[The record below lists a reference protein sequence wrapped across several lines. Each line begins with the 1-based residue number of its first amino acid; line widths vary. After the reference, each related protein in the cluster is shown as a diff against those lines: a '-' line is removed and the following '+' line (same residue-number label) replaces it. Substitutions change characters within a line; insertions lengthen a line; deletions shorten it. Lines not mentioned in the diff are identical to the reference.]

1 MNPARAS
8 WLATWGRLLG
18 YLRPHRALA
27 GLALV
32 GMVLE
37 ALMAGAFTALMK
49 PMVDGTFVH
58 RDPAVMRWL
67 PLAIVGI
74 FVVRGSGAFLA
85 DVGAS
90 RVGRSVVL
98 ALRTELLDKYLRL
111 PSSWFDREATA
122 AMVSRL
128 NYNAEQVAQAASDAV
143 KIMVTEVL
151 TIVVL
156 LAVMLAQSV
165 QLTLTMA
172 VMAPVIGLIV
182 ARVGRRY
189 RRINQN
195 IQDAYAAMTHSAE
208 QALNGQEMVKIYAA
222 RASEVARFAT
232 QARRNFRL
240 NMKVVVTQAAST
252 SVVQILAAS
261 ALATIVYVAGRAAM
275 RDGMTAGMFV
285 AHISAM
291 MVMLPSIKRVTNVQ
305 TITQRGVTA
314 AASLFEVIDTDEE
327 VDSGR
332 RPLTRARGEIVFDRV
347 GFRYPGS
354 DRQVL
359 EQIDLRI
366 PPGSLTAIVG
376 RSGSGKSTLL
386 RLLPRFYQPVSGR
399 VLLDGVELN
408 DYPLADL
415 RRQIAVVSQN
425 VVLFDDSVANNI
437 AFGCNAGASLQ
448 RIEAAAAA
456 ANALDFIRELP
467 EGFATRIGDRGVL
480 LSGGQRQRLAIARAI
495 LKDAP
500 ILILDEATAALDTES
515 ERLIQQALDRIFV
528 GRTAL
533 VIAHRLSTIEHADQ
547 VVVLDQGRILEV
559 GRHAELLAQDGVY
572 ARLHGLTDPAPDRAR
587 TSA

>member
-1 MNPARAS
+1 MKRLDAS

-18 YLRPHRALA
+18 YLRPHRAVA
-27 GLALV
+27 GLAVL
-32 GMVLE
+32 GMALE

-49 PMVDGTFVH
+49 PMIDSTFVD
-58 RDPAVMRWL
+58 RDPALLRWL
-67 PLAIVGI
+67 PLAIVAI
-74 FVVRGSGAFLA
+74 FVVRGCGAFVA
-85 DVGAS
+85 DVGSA

-143 KIMVTEVL
+143 KVMVTEVL

-156 LAVMLAQSV
+156 LAVMLVQSV

-172 VMAPVIGLIV
+172 VMAPAIGVII
-182 ARVGRRY
+182 ARVGKRY
-189 RRINQN
+189 RRINEG
-195 IQDAYAAMTHSAE
+195 IQDAYAAMTHCAE

-222 RASEVARFAT
+222 KDSEVTRYT
-232 QARRNFRL
+232 TLARRNFRL
-240 NMKVVVTQAAST
+240 NMKVTVTQAMST
-252 SVVQILAAS
+252 GVVQVLAAS
-261 ALATIVYVAGRAAM
+261 ALATIVYIAGRAAVHQ
-275 RDGMTAGMFV
+275 GMTAGMFV

-291 MVMLPSIKRVTNVQ
+291 MLMLPSIKRVTNVQ
-305 TITQRGVTA
+305 TITQRGVSA
-314 AASLFEVIDTDEE
+314 ASSLFEVLDA
-327 VDSGR
+327 DSEPDRGS
-332 RPLTRARGEIVFDRV
+332 RPLSRARGEIVFEGVD
-347 GFRYPGS
+347 FCYPGS
-354 DRQVL
+354 ERRVL
-359 EQIDLRI
+359 DGIDLQI
-366 PPGSLTAIVG
+366 PAGSLTAIVG

-386 RLLPRFYQPVSGR
+386 RLLPRFYQPIRGR
-399 VLLDGVELN
+399 VLLDGTDLN
-408 DYPLADL
+408 EHSLADL

-437 AFGCNAGASLQ
+437 AFGCNAGAS
-448 RIEAAAAA
+448 RPAIKAAAAA
-456 ANALDFIRELP
+456 ANALEFVDALP
-467 EGFATRIGDRGVL
+467 QGFDTRIGDRGVL

-500 ILILDEATAALDTES
+500 ILILDEATAALDSES

-547 VVVLDQGRILEV
+547 VVVLDQGRLVEL
-559 GRHAELLAQDGVY
+559 GRHAELIARGGIY
-572 ARLHGLTDPAPDRAR
+572 ARLHRPGDAQVAHRRAPA
-587 TSA
+587 

>member
-261 ALATIVYVAGRAAM
+261 ALATIVYVAGRAAV

>member
-1 MNPARAS
+1 MSPPRAS
-8 WLATWGRLLG
+8 WIATWGRLLG

-27 GLALV
+27 AVAVL
-32 GMVLE
+32 GMILE

-49 PMVDGTFVH
+49 PMVDGTFVQ
-58 RDPAVMRWL
+58 RDPTVMRWL

-74 FVVRGSGAFLA
+74 FLVRGSGAFAA

-111 PSSWFDREATA
+111 PSAWFDREATA

-151 TIVVL
+151 TIFVL

-172 VMAPVIGLIV
+172 VMAPVVGLIV
-182 ARVGRRY
+182 ARVGKRY

-208 QALNGQEMVKIYAA
+208 QALNGQEMVKVYAA
-222 RASEVARFAT
+222 RASEVKRFAS
-232 QARRNFRL
+232 QARRNFQL

-252 SVVQILAAS
+252 SVVQVLAAS
-261 ALATIVYVAGRAAM
+261 ALATIVYVAGRAAV

-314 AASLFEVIDTDEE
+314 AASLFEVIDAEEE
-327 VDSGR
+327 VDTGT
-332 RPLTRARGEIVFDRV
+332 RPLARARGEIVFDRV
-347 GFRYPGS
+347 GFRYPGTE
-354 DRQVL
+354 RQVL
-359 EQIDLRI
+359 DRIDLCI

-399 VLLDGVELN
+399 VLLDGIDIN
-408 DYPLADL
+408 DYALADL

-437 AFGCNAGASLQ
+437 AFGCNAGSDPQ
-448 RIEAAAAA
+448 QIEAAAAA
-456 ANALDFIRELP
+456 ANALDFIRALP
-467 EGFATRIGDRGVL
+467 QGFATRIGDRGVL

-547 VVVLDQGRILEV
+547 VVVLDQGQILEV
-559 GRHAELLAQDGVY
+559 GRHTQLLAQGGAY
-572 ARLHGLTDPAPDRAR
+572 ARLHGMDVAAPTVAQ
-587 TSA
+587 TLA

>member
-1 MNPARAS
+1 MKPAHAS

-18 YLRPHRALA
+18 YLRPQRALA
-27 GLALV
+27 GLAV
-32 GMVLE
+32 FGMVLE

-49 PMVDGTFVH
+49 PMVDGTFVN
-58 RDPAVMRWL
+58 RDPTVMRWL

-74 FVVRGSGAFLA
+74 FLVRGSGGFLA
-85 DVGAS
+85 DVGAA

-98 ALRTELLDKYLRL
+98 ALRSELLDKYLRL

-172 VMAPVIGLIV
+172 VMAPVVGLIV
-182 ARVGRRY
+182 ARVGKRY

-222 RASEVARFAT
+222 RTSEVARFVA

-252 SVVQILAAS
+252 GVVQVLAAS
-261 ALATIVYVAGRAAM
+261 ALATIVYVAGRAAL

-314 AASLFEVIDTDEE
+314 AASLFEVIDAESE
-327 VDSGR
+327 IDSGQQ
-332 RPLTRARGEIVFDRV
+332 PLVRARGAIVFERV

-354 DRQVL
+354 ERQVL
-359 EQIDLRI
+359 DQIDLSI
-366 PPGSLTAIVG
+366 APGSLIAIVG

-386 RLLPRFYQPVSGR
+386 RLLPRFYTPQSGR
-399 VLLDGVELN
+399 VLLDGLDVSE
-408 DYPLADL
+408 YPLADL

-425 VVLFDDSVANNI
+425 VVLFDDSVTNNI
-437 AFGCNAGASLQ
+437 AFGCNAGASARQ
-448 RIEAAAAA
+448 IEAAAEA
-456 ANALDFIRELP
+456 ANALTFIRELP
-467 EGFATRIGDRGVL
+467 QGFATRIGDRGVL

-515 ERLIQQALDRIFV
+515 ERLIQQALDRILV
-528 GRTAL
+528 NRTAL
-533 VIAHRLSTIEHADQ
+533 VIAHRLSTVEHADQ
-547 VVVLDQGRILEV
+547 VVVLDQGCVVEV
-559 GRHAELLAQDGVY
+559 GRHAELLAQGGAY
-572 ARLHGLTDPAPDRAR
+572 ARLHGQSDAPVVAVRTPA
-587 TSA
+587 

>member
-1 MNPARAS
+1 VNPARAS

-261 ALATIVYVAGRAAM
+261 ALATIVYVAGRAAV